1 MTASDLTVGP
11 ARRGVLASA
20 VGAAGAAALA
30 GWTAGAPHPAAN
42 DPGPDPRLAA
52 AGATRPF
59 RGARQAGIADSPQTY
74 AAFVAL
80 DLAGAVDATV
90 VRRLLTVLTDDID
103 RLMAGRGPLT
113 DQEPELAGVPA
124 ALTLTVGIRACPPP

>member
-59 RGARQAGIADSPQTY
+59 RGARLAGIADSPQTY
-74 AAFVAL
+74 AAGVAL
-80 DLAGAVDATV
+80 DRAVALRDGLFLDGLDRRAGAAVENED
-90 VRRLLTVLTDDID
+90 L
-103 RLMAGRGPLT
+103 
-113 DQEPELAGVPA
+113 A
-124 ALTLTVGIRACPPP
+124 ALGRLDDRRDGAALAVG